1 MLQTKKAEIMGYVIP
16 SQKVFIDLEIAFFIG
31 YD

>member
-1 MLQTKKAEIMGYVIP
+1 MPQTKTEIMGYVIP
-16 SQKVFIDLEIAFFIG
+16 PQKVFIDLEIAFFIG